1 MNNNVMSPARI
12 NGMKSLKDGG
22 RRDRAYA
29 TMDPKVEPTEN
40 EEGEGVV
47 NENDGIVTLFRICVE
62 C

>member
-1 MNNNVMSPARI
+1 MSPARI